1 MKRIYIVVLGTCM
14 VLSLLLISCGRDDI
28 NVQVEAVAGTADQGL
43 DLEALGVLAGQSKD
57 AEEFEKKLNQKG
69 GVNNLDL
76 DQDGRVEFLKVE
88 SEDEAGAKVLRITAV
103 LSEFGEVQHVADIQV
118 ERVGQTET
126 ANVQI
131 QGNENIYGRNAYHH
145 HHFGFGD
152 YLMLRWMF
160 GGFYRPYYSPFG
172 FGFYPRYHGF
182 YRPVPYRAYAGR
194 TRTMTRNYSSKT
206 GQQFSKANSNQL
218 SSTPGSRGKASSSKV
233 SAQMKNP
240 TRSQAAFRQTKQR
253 AARSR
258 ASGFGRRS
266 SGRFGGRR
274 GK

>member
-76 DQDGRVEFLKVE
+76 DQDGKVEFLKVE
-88 SEDEAGAKVLRITAV
+88 SEDEGAAKILRITAV
-103 LSEFGEVQHVADIQV
+103 LSESGENQHVADIQV
-118 ERVGQTET
+118 EREGQTET

-131 QGNENIYGRNAYHH
+131 QGNENIYGRNAYHQS
-145 HHFGFGD
+145 HFGFGD

-182 YRPVPYRAYAGR
+182 YRPVPYGAYAGR
-194 TRTMTRNYSSKT
+194 ARTMTRSSS
-206 GQQFSKANSNQL
+206 GQRFSKSNSNQL
-218 SSTPGSRGKASSSKV
+218 SSNPSSRGKASSSKV
-233 SAQMKNP
+233 SSQMKNP

-266 SGRFGGRR
+266 SGRSGGRR

>member
-57 AEEFEKKLNQKG
+57 AEDFERKLNQKG

-76 DQDGRVEFLKVE
+76 DQDGKVEFLKVE
-88 SEDEAGAKVLRITAV
+88 SEDEGATKILRITAV
-103 LSEFGEVQHVADIQV
+103 LSESGENQHVADIQV
-118 ERVGQTET
+118 EREGQTET

-145 HHFGFGD
+145 SHFGFGD

-182 YRPVPYRAYAGR
+182 YRPVPYGAYAGR
-194 TRTMTRNYSSKT
+194 ARTITRSSSS
-206 GQQFSKANSNQL
+206 GQRFSKSNSNRL
-218 SSTPGSRGKASSSKV
+218 SSNPSSRGKASSSKV
-233 SAQMKNP
+233 SSQMKNP